1 MTGPA
6 ATTGVS
12 IWAWALFGALVL
24 VMLAI
29 DLGVGSRG
37 ARQELTLR
45 SSAWWSAAWIGLA
58 LAFGVAVLALLGS
71 EAAVTYYTAYTLEK
85 SLSIDNVFV
94 FVLIFSELD
103 TPKSRQRRVLY
114 WGVLGALI
122 SRGIL
127 IAGGMYLLD
136 RFHWVLYPFAALIVL
151 AAVRIVFGQNQE
163 RKAVVEACS
172 VCNSWVARFIP
183 VTPVLHDGK
192 FLIRRAG
199 RLVATPLLIALVV
212 VETTDLVFALDSIP
226 AVFSVS
232 RSPFLVYTSNVF
244 AMLGLRSLYFLL
256 AGSIEKFRY
265 LRFGLAGIL
274 VFVGAK
280 MFLSDVISIP
290 TWASLAAI
298 AFALTCAVVFSLA
311 RPPSR
316 ALST

>member
-1 MTGPA
+1 VPDSGA
-6 ATTGVS
+6 AMNVS
-12 IWAWALFGALVL
+12 AWAWALFGALVL

-37 ARQELTLR
+37 SRQEMTLR
-45 SSAWWSAAWIGLA
+45 SSALWSAAWIGLA
-58 LAFGVAVLALLGS
+58 LAFGMVVFGLLGP
-71 EAAVTYYTAYTLEK
+71 APAVTYYTAYFLEK

-103 TPKSRQRRVLY
+103 TPKAQQRRVLY

-127 IAGGMYLLD
+127 IAAGMYLLE

-151 AAVRIVFGQNQE
+151 AAVRIVFGQQQE
-163 RKAVVEACS
+163 RKAVVEACK
-172 VCNSWVARFIP
+172 VCDSWVARFIP
-183 VTPVLHDGK
+183 VTPMLHGGK
-192 FLIRRAG
+192 FLIRRSG
-199 RLVATPLLIALVV
+199 RLVATPLLIALIV

-226 AVFSVS
+226 AVFAVS

-280 MFLSDVISIP
+280 MLLSDVIAVP
-290 TWASLAAI
+290 TWTSLVVIAIAVSCAVILSLAW
-298 AFALTCAVVFSLA
+298 
-311 RPPSR
+311 PPRR
-316 ALST
+316 ALSA

>member
-1 MTGPA
+1 VTEPG
-6 ATTGVS
+6 ATLNVS
-12 IWAWALFGALVL
+12 MWAWALFGALVL

-45 SSAWWSAAWIGLA
+45 SSALWSAAWIGLA
-58 LAFGVAVLALLGS
+58 LAFGVVVLALFGPGP
-71 EAAVTYYTAYTLEK
+71 AVTYYTAYTLEK

-94 FVLIFSELD
+94 FVLIFSELE
-103 TPKSRQRRVLY
+103 TPKSQQRRVLY

-122 SRGIL
+122 SRGLL
-127 IAGGMYLLD
+127 IAAGMYLLD

-183 VTPVLHDGK
+183 VTPVLHGGK
-192 FLIRRAG
+192 FLIRRSG

-226 AVFSVS
+226 AVFAVS

-256 AGSIEKFRY
+256 ANSIEKFKY

-280 MFLSDVISIP
+280 MLLSDVIPVP
-290 TWASLAAI
+290 TWASLVVI
-298 AFALTCAVVFSLA
+298 ALAVSCAVIFSLA
-311 RPPSR
+311 WPPRR
-316 ALST
+316 ALTT

>member
-1 MTGPA
+1 
-6 ATTGVS
+6 
-12 IWAWALFGALVL
+12 
-24 VMLAI
+24 MLAI
-29 DLGVGSRG
+29 DLGVGSHG

-58 LAFGVAVLALLGS
+58 LAFGVVVLALLGS
-71 EAAVTYYTAYTLEK
+71 EGAVTYYTAYTLEK

-103 TPKSRQRRVLY
+103 TPKSQQRRVLY

-127 IAGGMYLLD
+127 IAAGMYLLQ

-151 AAVRIVFGQNQE
+151 AAVRIVFGQSQE

-232 RSPFLVYTSNVF
+232 RSPFLIYTSNVF

-280 MFLSDVISIP
+280 MILSDVISIP
-290 TWASLAAI
+290 TWASLAVI
-298 AFALTCAVVFSLA
+298 AFAVTCAVVFSLA
-311 RPPSR
+311 RTPSR

>member
-1 MTGPA
+1 MTG
-6 ATTGVS
+6 ATPGVS
-12 IWAWALFGALVL
+12 IWAWGLFGALVL

-58 LAFGVAVLALLGS
+58 LAFGVVVLALLGS

-103 TPKSRQRRVLY
+103 TPKSQQRRVLY

-183 VTPVLHDGK
+183 VTPVLHNGK

-274 VFVGAK
+274 TFVGAK

-298 AFALTCAVVFSLA
+298 AFAVTCAVVFSLA
-311 RPPSR
+311 RTPSR

>member
-1 MTGPA
+1 VPENGA
-6 ATTGVS
+6 AMDVS
-12 IWAWALFGALVL
+12 MWAWVLFGALVL
-24 VMLAI
+24 AMLAI
-29 DLGVGSRG
+29 DLGVGMRS
-37 ARQELTLR
+37 AKQELTVR
-45 SSAWWSAAWIGLA
+45 SSALWSAAWIGLA
-58 LAFGVAVLALLGS
+58 LAFGVVLLALFGP
-71 EAAVTYYTAYTLEK
+71 APAITYYTAYFLEK

-94 FVLIFSELD
+94 FVLIFSELH
-103 TPKSRQRRVLY
+103 TPRAQQRGVLY

-122 SRGIL
+122 SRGLL
-127 IAGGMYLLD
+127 IAGGMFLLD
-136 RFHWVLYPFAALIVL
+136 RFHWVIYPFAALIIF
-151 AAVRIVFGQNQE
+151 AAVRIVFGQKQE

-183 VTPVLHDGK
+183 VTPVLQGGK
-192 FLIRRAG
+192 FLIRRGG

-212 VETTDLVFALDSIP
+212 VETTDVVFALDSIP

-256 AGSIEKFRY
+256 AGSVERFRY

-280 MFLSDVISIP
+280 MILADVIPMP
-290 TWASLAAI
+290 TWASLAVIALAI
-298 AFALTCAVVFSLA
+298 GCAVIFSLA
-311 RPPSR
+311 LPPRR

>member
-1 MTGPA
+1 
-6 ATTGVS
+6 
-12 IWAWALFGALVL
+12 
-24 VMLAI
+24 
-29 DLGVGSRG
+29 
-37 ARQELTLR
+37 
-45 SSAWWSAAWIGLA
+45 
-58 LAFGVAVLALLGS
+58 
-71 EAAVTYYTAYTLEK
+71 
-85 SLSIDNVFV
+85 
-94 FVLIFSELD
+94 
-103 TPKSRQRRVLY
+103 
-114 WGVLGALI
+114 
-122 SRGIL
+122 
-127 IAGGMYLLD
+127 
-136 RFHWVLYPFAALIVL
+136 
-151 AAVRIVFGQNQE
+151 
-163 RKAVVEACS
+163 
-172 VCNSWVARFIP
+172 
-183 VTPVLHDGK
+183 
-192 FLIRRAG
+192 
-199 RLVATPLLIALVV
+199 LIALVV

-280 MFLSDVISIP
+280 MFLSDVIAIP

>member
-1 MTGPA
+1 VTEPG
-6 ATTGVS
+6 ATLNVS
-12 IWAWALFGALVL
+12 MWAWALFGALVL

-45 SSAWWSAAWIGLA
+45 SSALWSAAWIGLA
-58 LAFGVAVLALLGS
+58 LAFGVVVLALFGPGP
-71 EAAVTYYTAYTLEK
+71 AVTYYTAYTLEK

-94 FVLIFSELD
+94 FVLIFSELE
-103 TPKSRQRRVLY
+103 TPKSQQRRVLY

-127 IAGGMYLLD
+127 IAAGMYLLD

-183 VTPVLHDGK
+183 VTPVLHGGK
-192 FLIRRAG
+192 FLIRRSG

-226 AVFSVS
+226 AVFAVS

-256 AGSIEKFRY
+256 ANSIEKFKY

-280 MFLSDVISIP
+280 MLLSDVIPVP
-290 TWASLAAI
+290 TWASLVAI
-298 AFALTCAVVFSLA
+298 ALAVSSAVIFSLA
-311 RPPSR
+311 WPSR
-316 ALST
+316 RALTT